1 MPVVT
6 AKNFKTCHVKI
17 CNGNLTTGHEVNF
30 WHLKHS
36 CCLLPYGNALFLTN
50 FRTAASK
57 KTRLKSSRML
67 NKAQVCCCLCKK
79 TLLPRDCLLSQCDSS
94 VNDKRT
100 CCSTRERAQR
110 WIFLVIKGRRKK
122 KKEKKKERAKN
133 SLRAP
138 YVLKG
143 KCCSIHTSCFRITF
157 QCPSGGVVQ
166 QSPNVL
172 FRLDWIKDV
181 W

>member
-1 MPVVT
+1 QS
-6 AKNFKTCHVKI
+6 N
-17 CNGNLTTGHEVNF
+17 
-30 WHLKHS
+30 WHLFS
-36 CCLLPYGNALFLTN
+36 ATIRYVGQLFSRSYGNALFLTN

-122 KKEKKKERAKN
+122 KKKKKKRKIVRKAGQRIEW
-133 SLRAP
+133 L
-138 YVLKG
+138 LKKG
-143 KCCSIHTSCFRITF
+143 ANYFGIAI
-157 QCPSGGVVQ
+157 
-166 QSPNVL
+166 
-172 FRLDWIKDV
+172 IKIFNQPGLYTEESRTCV
-181 W
+181 C